1 MADVSLQ
8 PILALLGSPVAGNP
22 TQFMM
27 ERAFAH
33 HGLDW
38 RYISVEVRPEDLADA
53 VRGMRAMGFAG
64 GNCADPHKET
74 IAQYLGR
81 LGSTAEIAGVVNL
94 LVRQE
99 DQLVGEN
106 TEGRAVLETIRQRMD
121 PAGRRCIL
129 LGDGKLARAV
139 AVELAL
145 AGIEQMLILSRNPSS
160 GRRLANLILDRLE
173 IPAQHILWE
182 EPYRLPDQ
190 TDLLVHATSI
200 NQHNPEAIPPLDLS
214 SFPEGILV
222 VDCTFLPPQ
231 TPLVQA
237 AADRGCQTI
246 DGLEVLLR
254 RATIDF
260 QLWTGIEPNQ
270 EVLREAVEEFLEL

>member
-1 MADVSLQ
+1 VADLSLQ
-8 PILALLGSPVAGNP
+8 PILALLGCPVAGNP

-64 GNCADPHKET
+64 GHCANPHKE
-74 IAQYLGR
+74 AVGQYLAR
-81 LGSTAEIAGVVNL
+81 LGSTAEMTGVVNL

-106 TEGRAVLETIRQRMD
+106 TEGRAVLQAIRRRID
-121 PAGRRCIL
+121 PAGRRCVV

-145 AGIEQMLILSRNPSS
+145 ADVEPILIVSRNPAS
-160 GRRLANLILDRLE
+160 GRRLANLLLDRLE
-173 IPAQHILWE
+173 VAAQHILWE
-182 EPYRLPDQ
+182 EPYALPPQ
-190 TDLLVHATSI
+190 TDLLIHATSI
-200 NQHNPEAIPPLDLS
+200 GHGNPDAQVPLEFA
-214 SFPEGILV
+214 SFPTGLLV
-222 VDCTFLPPQ
+222 VDCQFLPPQ
-231 TPLVQA
+231 THLLQSA
-237 AADRGCQTI
+237 AERGCQTI
-246 DGLEVLLR
+246 DGLEILLTR
-254 RATIDF
+254 SAIDF
-260 QLWTGIEPNQ
+260 QLWTGIEPNP